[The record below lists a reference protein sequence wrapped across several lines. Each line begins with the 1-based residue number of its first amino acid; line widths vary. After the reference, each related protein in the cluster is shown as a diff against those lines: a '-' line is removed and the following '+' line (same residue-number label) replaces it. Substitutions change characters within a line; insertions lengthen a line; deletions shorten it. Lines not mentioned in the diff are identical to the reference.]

1 MLPPAG
7 LELPEE
13 VLPDSLVFRDAST
26 RDVFSALG
34 LFADVSVIFDPAFV
48 DERLSVD
55 LRGATLTTALTSV
68 ARSTRNF
75 YRVTAPQTV
84 TVIPDTPAKRREY
97 EQEIVQTFYLSKP
110 NCRCQ
115 ATPPQLH
122 GPYYQWTR
130 KVRGKTV
137 TVRLTEQQA
146 ERVRHWIENGRQLDR
161 IVVEM
166 ETLSLRMT
174 ERLLRQTKPE

>member
-97 EQEIVQTFYLSKP
+97 EQEIVQTFYLSNAELP
-110 NCRCQ
+110 LPSDAPAAPR
-115 ATPPQLH
+115 PVLSVDPQ
-122 GPYYQWTR
+122 GPRQD
-130 KVRGKTV
+130 
-137 TVRLTEQQA
+137 
-146 ERVRHWIENGRQLDR
+146 RHRPAHRAASRACPALDR
-161 IVVEM
+161 
-166 ETLSLRMT
+166 
-174 ERLLRQTKPE
+174 ERTTA

>member
-1 MLPPAG
+1 MAASCNVSCRAG
-7 LELPEE
+7 
-13 VLPDSLVFRDAST
+13 
-26 RDVFSALG
+26 
-34 LFADVSVIFDPAFV
+34 
-48 DERLSVD
+48 
-55 LRGATLTTALTSV
+55 
-68 ARSTRNF
+68 
-75 YRVTAPQTV
+75 
-84 TVIPDTPAKRREY
+84 
-97 EQEIVQTFYLSKP
+97 KP

-146 ERVRHWIENGRQLDR
+146 ERVRDWIENGRQLDR

-174 ERLLRQTKPE
+174 ERLLRQLTPV

>member
-1 MLPPAG
+1 MPR
-7 LELPEE
+7 
-13 VLPDSLVFRDAST
+13 RD
-26 RDVFSALG
+26 
-34 LFADVSVIFDPAFV
+34 
-48 DERLSVD
+48 
-55 LRGATLTTALTSV
+55 TTTDTQRYKALT
-68 ARSTRNF
+68 R
-75 YRVTAPQTV
+75 TV
-84 TVIPDTPAKRREY
+84 TTVGLLRRGSLGRR
-97 EQEIVQTFYLSKP
+97 FMSCDKP

-137 TVRLTEQQA
+137 TIRLTEQQA

>member
-1 MLPPAG
+1 MPGRDKTTDTQRYDALKRTVAAVG
-7 LELPEE
+7 LLRRG
-13 VLPDSLVFRDAST
+13 SLV
-26 RDVFSALG
+26 
-34 LFADVSVIFDPAFV
+34 
-48 DERLSVD
+48 
-55 LRGATLTTALTSV
+55 
-68 ARSTRNF
+68 
-75 YRVTAPQTV
+75 
-84 TVIPDTPAKRREY
+84 RR
-97 EQEIVQTFYLSKP
+97 FMPCGKP

-146 ERVRHWIENGRQLDR
+146 DRVRQWIENGRELDR
-161 IVVEM
+161 IVAEM

-174 ERLLRQTKPE
+174 ERLLQQTTPT